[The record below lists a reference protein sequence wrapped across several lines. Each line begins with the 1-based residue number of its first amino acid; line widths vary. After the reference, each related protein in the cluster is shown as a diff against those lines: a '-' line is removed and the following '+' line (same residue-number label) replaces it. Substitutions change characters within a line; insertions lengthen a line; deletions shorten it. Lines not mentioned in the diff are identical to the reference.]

1 MLVGEFFSKGN
12 IILCNEEMKIQALLH
27 SLDVRHRK
35 LKVGATYV
43 PPPSQDMDM
52 SKISA
57 DNLKSSMPPDLPAGK
72 WLGRTLGLPSRYVEE
87 IFRNSQVSSKS
98 SCSDLSKNDL
108 VSITDSTQQI
118 IKSVVNGQHDAVI
131 VGKESDRHVYPIRMH
146 TDENIVP
153 VASFEAGLDELF
165 TMRILEYGKE
175 SVSEDMDNQ
184 ISELENTIERQK
196 KAVETVKNKSNEISN
211 LASSLQTLIVR
222 GINSLDDETVQ
233 SVLLSANACKIS
245 EKGVQMI
252 QICGEKIAIDQ
263 QTSLHAIASC
273 LYNESKK
280 QTRAIPAIESAAAN
294 AQKKINLLKGTS
306 TLQKEAISYSHIRKK
321 SWYERYRWFYT
332 IDGLLAIGGRDSSSN
347 MAMIRKH
354 VEKDDYVF
362 HADIHG
368 SPFFILKNAQNAT
381 DASIMEVARATVCF
395 SRAWRETMFGLS
407 AYWVKPDQVEKSAPS
422 GQYLPRG
429 SFTIRGTRNTLH
441 VSTLRLAIGI
451 TKDSDTYVLICGPVE
466 SIKKKCLVY
475 AIIEPLGSK
484 STDTAKK
491 IRSEFLKLDDS
502 VTKTIGVDEFVRVL
516 PPSMC
521 HMVDAGKNKAYSE

>member
-263 QTSLHAIASC
+263 QTSLSC
-273 LYNESKK
+273 
-280 QTRAIPAIESAAAN
+280 PAKTYCSTGNFHN
-294 AQKKINLLKGTS
+294 A
-306 TLQKEAISYSHIRKK
+306 
-321 SWYERYRWFYT
+321 
-332 IDGLLAIGGRDSSSN
+332 
-347 MAMIRKH
+347 
-354 VEKDDYVF
+354 
-362 HADIHG
+362 
-368 SPFFILKNAQNAT
+368 
-381 DASIMEVARATVCF
+381 C
-395 SRAWRETMFGLS
+395 
-407 AYWVKPDQVEKSAPS
+407 
-422 GQYLPRG
+422 
-429 SFTIRGTRNTLH
+429 
-441 VSTLRLAIGI
+441 
-451 TKDSDTYVLICGPVE
+451 ICG
-466 SIKKKCLVY
+466 ILRIFQYKKWRTMYVCMKHIVVFFHMF
-475 AIIEPLGSK
+475 
-484 STDTAKK
+484 TNH
-491 IRSEFLKLDDS
+491 
-502 VTKTIGVDEFVRVL
+502 
-516 PPSMC
+516 C
-521 HMVDAGKNKAYSE
+521 HV

>member
-1 MLVGEFFSKGN
+1 MNLAGIEISYLLRDLAAKNSGYYLSNIYGITRDCLLFKLRHPEKEELALMFSTFGLWLSSSKIAPIEENKLQRRLRMDLLRTKLENVKQLGTERIAYLTFEGRDKKFVLVGEFFSKGN

-175 SVSEDMDNQ
+175 SV
-184 ISELENTIERQK
+184 
-196 KAVETVKNKSNEISN
+196 
-211 LASSLQTLIVR
+211 LIQDHFLR
-222 GINSLDDETVQ
+222 DPNMKI
-233 SVLLSANACKIS
+233 LS
-245 EKGVQMI
+245 
-252 QICGEKIAIDQ
+252 
-263 QTSLHAIASC
+263 
-273 LYNESKK
+273 
-280 QTRAIPAIESAAAN
+280 
-294 AQKKINLLKGTS
+294 
-306 TLQKEAISYSHIRKK
+306 
-321 SWYERYRWFYT
+321 
-332 IDGLLAIGGRDSSSN
+332 
-347 MAMIRKH
+347 
-354 VEKDDYVF
+354 
-362 HADIHG
+362 
-368 SPFFILKNAQNAT
+368 
-381 DASIMEVARATVCF
+381 
-395 SRAWRETMFGLS
+395 
-407 AYWVKPDQVEKSAPS
+407 
-422 GQYLPRG
+422 
-429 SFTIRGTRNTLH
+429 
-441 VSTLRLAIGI
+441 
-451 TKDSDTYVLICGPVE
+451 
-466 SIKKKCLVY
+466 
-475 AIIEPLGSK
+475 
-484 STDTAKK
+484 
-491 IRSEFLKLDDS
+491 
-502 VTKTIGVDEFVRVL
+502 
-516 PPSMC
+516 
-521 HMVDAGKNKAYSE
+521 